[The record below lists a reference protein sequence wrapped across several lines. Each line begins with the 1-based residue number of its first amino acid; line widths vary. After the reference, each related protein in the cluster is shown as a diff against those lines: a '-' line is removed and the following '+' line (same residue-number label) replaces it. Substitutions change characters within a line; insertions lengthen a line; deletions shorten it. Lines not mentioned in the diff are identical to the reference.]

1 MRFLKAFGIYFY
13 SAVLILL
20 GMVLVYFSIFI
31 SFENSHI
38 QPNDIQDV
46 LITVQA
52 SPSVRIAIGL
62 SGILLIV
69 VSSWFAD
76 LILGRFQREKTI
88 AFPTASGEVTIALS
102 AVEDLIKRLSGSIPG
117 IKELR
122 PDVIAS
128 KKGLT
133 VDLRVILKS
142 EANIPDLTERLQEA
156 TRSKIQEVL
165 GIEGQIIIKIH
176 VLKIISLDEKDKKRK
191 DTDRIDEPTIP
202 FGGYGRV

>member
-20 GMVLVYFSIFI
+20 GMILVYFSIFI

-38 QPNDIQDV
+38 QPKDIQDV
-46 LITVQA
+46 LIAVKY

-62 SGILLIV
+62 SGLLLIV

-102 AVEDLIKRLSGSIPG
+102 AVEDLIKRLSSSIPG

-122 PDVIAS
+122 PDVIAG

-165 GIEGQIIIKIH
+165 GIEEQIIIKIH
-176 VLKIISLDEKDKKRK
+176 VLKIISPDEKDKKRK
-191 DTDRIDEPTIP
+191 DSDRIDEPTIP